1 MCWGKLELWTLQ
13 DTGPPGS
20 SLMTPGLKFQL
31 FNLSKID
38 AGLRIWCYRKT
49 TKTEFEQYIG
59 VDLVL
64 TEMPLVFDFHVYF
77 AIFALHNTDALLS
90 SQLNRHPLQEDVFFF
105 SYLGEA
111 IKALSHSLPLLTTI
125 HIIFPPSRSFSKYGC
140 VFTLKTQV
148 WSHCKKEEELN
159 WRLLSQ
165 SQ

>member
-59 VDLVL
+59 WILCWQRCLLYL
-64 TEMPLVFDFHVYF
+64 TSTFTLQFLLCTILMLYCH
-77 AIFALHNTDALLS
+77 LNSTDI
-90 SQLNRHPLQEDVFFF
+90 RCRKMFFF

-148 WSHCKKEEELN
+148 WSYCKKEEELN